1 MVTNERVYSKSVA
14 IYDSYCINAE
24 FTSQPQTSI
33 SEVSEIAGQLQSVM
47 VKNPKKARHT
57 CTKEYRLRKAS
68 EAKDQVEELNAEPSV
83 ASESQV
89 VVAEAEEES
98 NSRDQTQVWEISD
111 DENDSFPLLPGKVID
126 TTGSFY

>member
-1 MVTNERVYSKSVA
+1 M
-14 IYDSYCINAE
+14 
-24 FTSQPQTSI
+24 
-33 SEVSEIAGQLQSVM
+33 SEIAGQLQSVM

-57 CTKEYRLRKAS
+57 CTKEYRLRKAFHT
-68 EAKDQVEELNAEPSV
+68 KNQVEELNAESSV